1 MDVRYFRKIAVF
13 LSLLMAWGILV
24 WPHRVMSSDPCGELV
39 NQIGHGGILWT
50 EKAIIVQGT
59 AAPDVSDPNQSLHI
73 IKEKAKRA
81 ATIDAYRK
89 AAGILAGIRLTSD
102 TLADDNPRVIS
113 KINAYVRKAIICK
126 SKFYADG
133 GVDVVVKVPITGAFA
148 MEQFRNAGTDPAIGT
163 STFTGLIVDASH
175 LVFAPALVP
184 RFLRTDGAVVFSSE
198 KVRKEV
204 VFQGTAVHYV
214 ENSTAIDNDIV
225 GDNPLKTKAIG
236 MGVFSPSDLIID
248 DKAARILDGS
258 PEFMSSGRIV
268 IIIGERRKIVCKD
281 IAGTVQDTKID
292 WKNRIILARGNGRVN
307 FKRKLDNSVRMRM
320 MERAAE
326 VDAQRKLLKTALQI
340 KIDGKTTVGDSQG
353 SIERIKGAIVN
364 AVRCDAKYFRDGSSE
379 VVLAAPINGLAAC
392 GKGVGKTGPVR
403 IANQADIKITGLII
417 DAIGHK
423 TFVPVL
429 EPMLVGPDGSML
441 YGANVITR
449 SWISQYGVAGYRSSL
464 SEAKTD
470 QRVGVNPIIITPVQV
485 DENDPARLMV
495 GPSDA
500 AFLID
505 LNAKSD
511 LLSQGRII
519 IVTAL

>member
-1 MDVRYFRKIAVF
+1 MDTRYFRKIAVF

-24 WPHRVMSSDPCGELV
+24 RPHRVMSSDPCGEFV

-102 TLADDNPRVIS
+102 SLADDNPRVIS
-113 KINAYVRKAIICK
+113 KINAFIRKAIICK

-133 GVDVVVKVPITGAFA
+133 GVDVVVKLPITGAFA
-148 MEQFRNAGTDPAIGT
+148 MDQFRNAGTDPAIGT
-163 STFTGLIVDASH
+163 SMFTGLVVDASH

-184 RFLRTDGAVVFSSE
+184 RFLRTDGAVVFSAA
-198 KVRKEV
+198 KVRREV
-204 VFQGTAVHYV
+204 VLQGTAVHYV
-214 ENSTAIDNDIV
+214 ENSAAIDNDIV
-225 GDNPLKTKAIG
+225 GVNPLKTKAIG
-236 MGVFSPSDLIID
+236 MGVISPSDLIID
-248 DKAARILDGS
+248 DKAASILDGS

-281 IAGTVQDTKID
+281 IAGTVQDTRID
-292 WKNRIILARGNGRVN
+292 WKNRIILARGNGRAN
-307 FKRKLDNSVRMRM
+307 FKRELDNSVRMRM

-340 KIDGKTTVGDSQG
+340 KIDGKTTVGDSQ
-353 SIERIKGAIVN
+353 
-364 AVRCDAKYFRDGSSE
+364 
-379 VVLAAPINGLAAC
+379 LAAPIDGLAVC
-392 GKGVGKTGPVR
+392 GKGIGKTGPVR
-403 IANQADIKITGLII
+403 IDNQTDIKVTGLII
-417 DAIGHK
+417 DATGHK
-423 TFVPVL
+423 TFAPVL
-429 EPMLVGPDGSML
+429 EPMLVGTDGSML

-449 SWISQYGVAGYRSSL
+449 SWAIQYGVAGYRSSL

-470 QRVGVNPIIITPVQV
+470 QRVGVNPFIITPVQV

-495 GPSDA
+495 GPADA
-500 AFLID
+500 AFLMD
-505 LNAKSD
+505 LNATSD
-511 LLSQGRII
+511 LLSQGRIV